1 MNKSEDRG
9 ARITSHIVLGLF
21 SIACVLPFLLLIIS
35 SITDEKTIL
44 AHGYSFFPAKFS
56 LTAYQ
61 YLGNEWNVIG
71 RAYFI
76 SIFITTAGT
85 ALSLLVT
92 AMLSYPLSRRDL
104 PFRGVLNFYV
114 IFTMLFNGGL
124 VSTYI
129 IYTHYFHIKNTMFA
143 LLIPSLLTNGFVV
156 MIMRGFFASNI
167 PMALIES
174 AMIDGAGELRAFL
187 KIVLPMSLPILAT
200 VGLLNGLAYWNDW
213 FNGLIYLTDPKLFS
227 LQNVLN
233 RIMIDIQFL
242 KTTNMGTQTGVN
254 SGNLP
259 AETVRMAMAAIGVV
273 PILCA
278 YPFFQKYF
286 VKGIA
291 LGAVKE

>member
-1 MNKSEDRG
+1 MNSSEDRG
-9 ARITSHIVLGLF
+9 ICIASHIVLGLF
-21 SIACVLPFLLLIIS
+21 SIACVLPFVLLIVS
-35 SITDEKTIL
+35 SFTDEKTIL
-44 AHGYSFFPAKFS
+44 ANGYSFFPAKLS
-56 LTAYQ
+56 ITAYT
-61 YLGNEWNVIG
+61 YLGNEWQVIG
-71 RAYFI
+71 RSYFI
-76 SIFITTAGT
+76 SIFVTVTGT
-85 ALSLLVT
+85 AASLIIT
-92 AMLSYPLSRRDL
+92 AMLSYPLSRKDL
-104 PFRGVLNFYV
+104 PFRGIINFYV

-129 IYTHYFHIKNTMFA
+129 IYTHYFQIKNTMFA
-143 LLIPSLLTNGFVV
+143 LLIPGLLTNGFIV
-156 MIMRGFFASNI
+156 MIMRSFFSSNI

-174 AMIDGAGELRAFL
+174 AMIDGAGELRAFI

-200 VGLLNGLAYWNDW
+200 VGLLSGLAYWNDW
-213 FNGLIYLTDPKLFS
+213 FNGLIYLTDSKLFS

-233 RIMIDIQFL
+233 RIMVDIQFL
-242 KTTNMGTQTGVN
+242 KTTNLGTQTGVN
-254 SGNLP
+254 TANLP